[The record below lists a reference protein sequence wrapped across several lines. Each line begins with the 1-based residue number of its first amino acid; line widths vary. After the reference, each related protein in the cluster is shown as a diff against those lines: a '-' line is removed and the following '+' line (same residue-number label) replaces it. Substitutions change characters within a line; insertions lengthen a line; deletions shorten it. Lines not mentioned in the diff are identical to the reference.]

1 MSIIIDKDT
10 KIIVQGITGREG
22 SFHADLMLKYGAN
35 VVGGVTPGKS
45 DKKVHGLPVFDTVK
59 EAAEATGADASILFV
74 PPRFSRDAILE
85 AVDAGLEIVVT
96 VAEGIPFHDMVYC
109 REYANKN
116 DCTLIGPNTPG
127 IISPGKSK
135 LGFMADIIY
144 KEGSVGMIS
153 RSATLSYEAVNN
165 LTTSGIG
172 QSTVVGI
179 GGDPVQ
185 GVTFKDLLPMFE
197 EDPETEVVVMI
208 GEIGGTDEEEAA
220 LYVKEHMKTPVIA
233 FIAGEAAPEG
243 KRMGHAGAIVSPGG
257 EGSADYKKEKLEEAG
272 IEVARKLTDIP
283 ALCKKYTD

>member
-1 MSIIIDKDT
+1 MSIIINKDT

-35 VVGGVTPGKS
+35 VV
-45 DKKVHGLPVFDTVK
+45 DAVK
-59 EAAEATGADASILFV
+59 EAAEATDADASILFV

-85 AVDAGLEIVVT
+85 AVDAGLEVVVT

-116 DCTLIGPNTPG
+116 SCTLIGPNTPG

-220 LYVKEHMKTPVIA
+220 IYVKENMKTPVIA

-243 KRMGHAGAIVSPGG
+243 KRMGHAGAIVSP
-257 EGSADYKKEKLEEAG
+257 
-272 IEVARKLTDIP
+272 
-283 ALCKKYTD
+283 